1 MQERLLGIDQFDSL
15 RHRVGIFATVRHRF
29 EAQASPVHV
38 RVSRTF
44 FRRLLCK
51 FVREFHGRSSQ

>member
-1 MQERLLGIDQFDSL
+1 MQERPSASMSLIACGIVS
-15 RHRVGIFATVRHRF
+15 GYFAAVLHRF

-38 RVSRTF
+38 RVLRTF
-44 FRRLLCK
+44 FRRHLCK